1 VTEDERQ
8 LNREIAEEMW
18 QLKVYLDPKDRL
30 WWIEAPY
37 TPFGR
42 RALPEYH
49 SDMNLAHIVEER
61 IAELGLEAEYVDA
74 LTELLDGD
82 VQLAEEWGVTNAT
95 AWKLLHASAADRCR
109 AALTV
114 VRGQT

>member
-1 VTEDERQ
+1 MTEDERQ

-18 QLKVYLDPKDRL
+18 QLKVYLDPKDHL

-61 IAELGLEAEYVDA
+61 IAELGLHVEYIGRLA
-74 LTELLDGD
+74 RLTIDG
-82 VQLAEEWGVTNAT
+82 EIREWG
-95 AWKLLHASAADRCR
+95 LLHASAADRCR
-109 AALTV
+109 AALEC
-114 VRGQT
+114 VRKKGRE